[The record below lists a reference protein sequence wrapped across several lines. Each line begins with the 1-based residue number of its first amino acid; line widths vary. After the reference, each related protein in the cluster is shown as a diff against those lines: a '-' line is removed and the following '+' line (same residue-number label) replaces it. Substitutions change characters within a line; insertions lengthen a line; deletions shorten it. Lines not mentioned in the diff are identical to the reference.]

1 VLPKELS
8 LLDDDKSGLNAV
20 TVLIKMNKVERKQL
34 DILNRRKETA
44 IFCFP

>member
-1 VLPKELS
+1 MLPKELS

-34 DILNRRKETA
+34 DILNLRKETA